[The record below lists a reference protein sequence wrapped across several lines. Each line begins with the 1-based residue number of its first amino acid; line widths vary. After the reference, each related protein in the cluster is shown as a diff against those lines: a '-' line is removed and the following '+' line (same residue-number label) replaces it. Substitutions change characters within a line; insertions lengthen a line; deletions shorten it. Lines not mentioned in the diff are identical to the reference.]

1 MTKLI
6 IDGTYL
12 SYSILEFNLEE
23 AMYLEEIRGKEFVD
37 FDDIFFERKDY
48 QKLGYNNLD
57 DIPLVAHFSGFNS
70 KDDIMS
76 IKPAGALT
84 VFRNGKKDF
93 KSALDR
99 LEERYQHKLDK
110 EFDDFKSSRDFL
122 DFTFRKRR
130 NHKYFLLKFMKEGK
144 FSVEL
149 KKDHCLKDFNFIQTQ
164 VQITKFLHYPVDFQ
178 VLNINLNDCRLIY
191 RSELLNKISS
201 EAQIV

>member
-48 QKLGYNNLD
+48 QKLGYDNLD
-57 DIPLVAHFSGFNS
+57 DIPMVADFSGFNS
-70 KDDIMS
+70 KDIMS
-76 IKPAGALT
+76 IKPVGALT
-84 VFRNGKKDF
+84 VLRNGKKDF

-99 LEERYQHKLDK
+99 LEERYKHKLDK
-110 EFDDFKSSRDFL
+110 EFDDFKSSREFL

-149 KKDHCLKDFNFIQTQ
+149 KKDHRLKDFNFIQTQ

-178 VLNINLNDCRLIY
+178 VLNINLNDSRLIF
-191 RSELLNKISS
+191 RSELLKTISS
-201 EAQIV
+201 NAQIV